1 MPGGLQTCLHVS
13 AHVLRSL
20 LRMIM
25 FLKFMLRDPYGIHYW
40 RCLWIHAIGHE
51 LLQHKMGA
59 LVGYWLVVE
68 GSDGMQTMD
77 HLLSWPQVGTGT
89 LPAFWRLY
97 YFCPFPAID
106 PLSLHRN
113 LRAPGNLIYN
123 PLKVFWK
130 ETEKV
135 ISLSQMVPRSM
146 LSLRRSAGLLEMMRE
161 EGGSNYISREEWT
174 WEETD
179 FGRWA
184 RKIQTHLEVGEA
196 EVGVGYQSATDLLP
210 AGLIFQHIKSG
221 EAPWRA
227 KAMSFR
233 KKRNGGVRI

>member
-146 LSLRRSAGLLEMMRE
+146 LSELSEVCGVVGDD
-161 EGGSNYISREEWT
+161 EGR
-174 WEETD
+174 
-179 FGRWA
+179 GRKQLHQPGGMNMGGN
-184 RKIQTHLEVGEA
+184 R
-196 EVGVGYQSATDLLP
+196 
-210 AGLIFQHIKSG
+210 
-221 EAPWRA
+221 
-227 KAMSFR
+227 FR
-233 KKRNGGVRI
+233 KMG